1 MTIAQP
7 PEAKMYLETQS
18 NIKYTLILLKFNL
31 VFKVIL
37 HFLHSTLR
45 CPFTTYIQ
53 EKENYIE
60 YSNPLILTDVSM
72 TDVSSFVSLMSMLAS
87 VHNTVYLSH
96 TAHLINSL

>member
-18 NIKYTLILLKFNL
+18 NIKYTLILLKFNQ

-60 YSNPLILTDVSM
+60 YSNPLIM

-87 VHNTVYLSH
+87 VHNTVYLLH